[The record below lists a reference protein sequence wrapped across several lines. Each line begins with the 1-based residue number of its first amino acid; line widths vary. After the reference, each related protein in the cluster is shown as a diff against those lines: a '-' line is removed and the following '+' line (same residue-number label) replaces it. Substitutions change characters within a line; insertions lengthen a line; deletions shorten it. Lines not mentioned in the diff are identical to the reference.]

1 MDFLIRLRPRDGNE
15 RIRRDYE
22 NLEVHPY
29 SPSIEEGDDDEEN
42 PEFGSP
48 TSSHLRVPVS
58 VHRQSSNS
66 SRRTDSGVSRGENGD
81 ITPRSGSISE
91 SSTSPEKGT
100 SESSSGVHSSS
111 SLSNKRA
118 SSMENV
124 GLVTLARPTWKSM
137 SLQRGVMPP
146 PVVAP
151 HAKVFRSPN
160 ASLAVQRKTG
170 RPGDDIQNA
179 KMETFERATNI
190 RMTSFTEQP
199 DFPPHSVNINYTSKS
214 PQHYPTGIVQT
225 IPTHHRRDSANY
237 SLASS
242 AESEASVQHS

>member
-1 MDFLIRLRPRDGNE
+1 M
-15 RIRRDYE
+15 
-22 NLEVHPY
+22 
-29 SPSIEEGDDDEEN
+29 
-42 PEFGSP
+42 
-48 TSSHLRVPVS
+48 S
-58 VHRQSSNS
+58 VHRQSSNC
-66 SRRTDSGVSRGENGD
+66 SRRTDSGVSRGEIGD

-100 SESSSGVHSSS
+100 SETSSGVSS

-137 SLQRGVMPP
+137 SLQRGVAPP

-160 ASLAVQRKTG
+160 ASLAIQRKTMRIG
-170 RPGDDIQNA
+170 EEVPNT
-179 KMETFERATNI
+179 KKLETFERATNI
-190 RMTSFTEQP
+190 RMTSFTDQP
-199 DFPPHSVNINYTSKS
+199 DFPSNVANINYTSKS
-214 PQHYPTGIVQT
+214 PQHYPTGVSQT
-225 IPTHHRRDSANY
+225 VPTHQRRDSANY

-242 AESEASVQHS
+242 AESESSVQQS

>member
-1 MDFLIRLRPRDGNE
+1 M
-15 RIRRDYE
+15 IRRDYE

-29 SPSIEEGDDDEEN
+29 SPSVDDDEEH
-42 PEFGSP
+42 PDFGSP

-66 SRRTDSGVSRGENGD
+66 SRRTDSGVNGD

-137 SLQRGVMPP
+137 SLQRGVAPP

-151 HAKVFRSPN
+151 HAKMFRSP
-160 ASLAVQRKTG
+160 QRKT
-170 RPGDDIQNA
+170 RGDDA
-179 KMETFERATNI
+179 KLESFGRATNI
-190 RMTSFTEQP
+190 RMTSFTDQP
-199 DFPPHSVNINYTSKS
+199 DFVTK
-214 PQHYPTGIVQT
+214 HYPTAIV
-225 IPTHHRRDSANY
+225 PTHQRRDSANY

-242 AESEASVQHS
+242 AESESSVQHS

>member
-1 MDFLIRLRPRDGNE
+1 M
-15 RIRRDYE
+15 
-22 NLEVHPY
+22 
-29 SPSIEEGDDDEEN
+29 N
-42 PEFGSP
+42 PDFGSP

-100 SESSSGVHSSS
+100 SESSSGVSS

-137 SLQRGVMPP
+137 SLQRGVAPP

-160 ASLAVQRKTG
+160 ASLALQRKTAELENSKLG
-170 RPGDDIQNA
+170 
-179 KMETFERATNI
+179 TFERATNI
-190 RMTSFTEQP
+190 RMTSFTDQP
-199 DFPPHSVNINYTSKS
+199 DFPPSAVNVVSYASKS

-225 IPTHHRRDSANY
+225 VPTHQRRDSANY

>member
-1 MDFLIRLRPRDGNE
+1 M
-15 RIRRDYE
+15 IRRDYE
-22 NLEVHPY
+22 NLEVQPY
-29 SPSIEEGDDDEEN
+29 SPSVEEGDEEN
-42 PEFGSP
+42 QDFGSP
-48 TSSHLRVPVS
+48 TSAHLRVPVS

-118 SSMENV
+118 SSLEN
-124 GLVTLARPTWKSM
+124 VTLARPTWKSM
-137 SLQRGVMPP
+137 SLQRGVVPP

-151 HAKVFRSPN
+151 LAKGIRSPN
-160 ASLAVQRKTG
+160 TSVVIHRK
-170 RPGDDIQNA
+170 RPDE
-179 KMETFERATNI
+179 ETLPSKGEPFGRATNI
-190 RMTSFTEQP
+190 RMTSFTDQP
-199 DFPPHSVNINYTSKS
+199 DFPSNLVNINYTSKS

-225 IPTHHRRDSANY
+225 HQRRDSANY

-242 AESEASVQHS
+242 AESESSVQQS